1 MIYNVKVS
9 RNINFYATSSNPIEK
24 CFYQLKTYI
33 RRDEPKKIINLLII
47 FYAGK
52 IILRLFSSPM
62 SYKEIKKSIKKAIKN
77 ITKDNLYNYFKSSLI
92 KRDKKDINIT
102 KFMRKSKI
110 YKK

>member
-1 MIYNVKVS
+1 M
-9 RNINFYATSSNPIEK
+9 
-24 CFYQLKTYI
+24 KTYI

-47 FYAGK
+47 FYAEK

-62 SYKEIKKSIKKAIKN
+62 SYEEIKKTIKKAIKN

>member
-1 MIYNVKVS
+1 
-9 RNINFYATSSNPIEK
+9 
-24 CFYQLKTYI
+24 LKTYI
-33 RRDEPKKIINLLII
+33 RRDEP
-47 FYAGK
+47 
-52 IILRLFSSPM
+52 M
-62 SYKEIKKSIKKAIKN
+62 SYEEIKKTIKKAIKN

>member
-1 MIYNVKVS
+1 
-9 RNINFYATSSNPIEK
+9 
-24 CFYQLKTYI
+24 
-33 RRDEPKKIINLLII
+33 
-47 FYAGK
+47 
-52 IILRLFSSPM
+52 M

-110 YKK
+110 VSFKIVNAVITILLVDHIFFYV